1 MRGHDVDHLK
11 NNQIF
16 QAIVDEK
23 DLFAD
28 QRVHLNRCQLCR
40 SEKTRLETELYRL
53 GQLAEKHAAKN
64 RRQVVLAKPS
74 SRFMGSIPRF
84 WRMSLA
90 TAVSLAFLTVTIW
103 WFSAPRQMNPSIDGK
118 TVQTIMA
125 DDAQFMS
132 EISKMVENALP
143 EVYFQIL
150 GENDSIFND
159 AFMEFMIPS
168 TENGAITYHSVQKGR
183 VIC

>member
-28 QRVHLNRCQLCR
+28 QQVHLNRCQRCR
-40 SEKTRLETELYRL
+40 SEKTRLETELYQL
-53 GQLAEKHAAKN
+53 GQLAEKHAPKN

-74 SRFMGSIPRF
+74 SRFMRSTPRF
-84 WRMSLA
+84 WKMSLA

-103 WFSAPRQMNPSIDGK
+103 WFSDPQQMSPPINGK

-125 DDAQFMS
+125 NDAQFML
-132 EISKMVENALP
+132 EIGKMVENALP

-150 GENDSIFND
+150 GENDSIFHD
-159 AFMEFMIPS
+159 TFMEFMIPS
-168 TENGAITYHSVQKGR
+168 TENDAITYYSVQKGR